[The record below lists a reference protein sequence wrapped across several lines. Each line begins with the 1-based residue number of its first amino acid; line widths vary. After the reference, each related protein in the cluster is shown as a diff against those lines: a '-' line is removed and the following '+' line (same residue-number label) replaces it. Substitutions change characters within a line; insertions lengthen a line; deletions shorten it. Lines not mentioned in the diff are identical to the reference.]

1 MLIMFDI
8 HLPLP
13 NDSSLSRL
21 AGWVFTRLVA
31 LIDHPELTQF
41 SSFPKSP
48 IFMQFEGVFIHFS
61 SKG

>member
-1 MLIMFDI
+1 MGLSCAST
-8 HLPLP
+8 PL
-13 NDSSLSRL
+13 NTAHFMAQL
-21 AGWVFTRLVA
+21 TRLVA

-48 IFMQFEGVFIHFS
+48 IFMQFKSYFIQFS

>member
-1 MLIMFDI
+1 MFGI
-8 HLPLP
+8 YLPLP
-13 NDSSLSRL
+13 NHSSLLRPEKRS
-21 AGWVFTRLVA
+21 VTRLVA

-48 IFMQFEGVFIHFS
+48 IFMQFKSYYIQFS